1 MTTVFEQVE
10 DALDT
15 LNIPYGMDTYLS
27 NAELPSQYMAYSLID
42 GVPSQHADD
51 AETQRTYRV
60 QVSIY
65 DLNGLA
71 NLPDV
76 DTAMLAAGFV
86 KGPERQLPR
95 DNESGH
101 YGLAKDYFK
110 LS

>member
-15 LNIPYGMDTYLS
+15 LSIPYGMDTYLS
-27 NAELPSQYMAYSLID
+27 SAELPNQYMAYSLID

-65 DLNGLA
+65 DRNGLA

-76 DTAMLAAGFV
+76 DTAMLAAGFT

>member
-1 MTTVFEQVE
+1 MTIFDQVA

-15 LNIPYGMDTYLS
+15 LNVPYGMGTYLCDG
-27 NAELPSQYMAYSLID
+27 ELPDQYIVYSLVD
-42 GVPSQHADD
+42 GVPTQHADD

-65 DLNGLA
+65 DRNGLA
-71 NLPDV
+71 DLPDV
-76 DTAMLAAGFV
+76 NAAMLAAGFE

-95 DNESGH
+95 DEESGH
-101 YGLAKDYFK
+101 YGLAKDYFS

>member
-15 LNIPYGMDTYLS
+15 LSVAYGMDTYQS
-27 NAELPSQYMAYSLID
+27 NGELPDQYMAYSLID
-42 GVPSQHADD
+42 GVASQHADD

-60 QVSIY
+60 QVSLY
-65 DLNGLA
+65 DRNGLA

-76 DTAMLAAGFV
+76 DTAMLAAGFA

-95 DNESGH
+95 NNESGH